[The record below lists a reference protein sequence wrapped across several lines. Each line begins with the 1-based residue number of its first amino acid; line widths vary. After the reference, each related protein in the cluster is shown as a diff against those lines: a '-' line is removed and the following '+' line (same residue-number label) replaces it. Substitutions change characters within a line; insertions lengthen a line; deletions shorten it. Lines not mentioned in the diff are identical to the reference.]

1 MKAKILIILR
11 YALKAVKALIYII
24 SGGHICGCQ
33 SGNSDSGTG
42 CSQSGNSDSGTG
54 CSQSGNSDSGTGY
67 CQSGNSNSGT
77 GCCQGVNSD
86 SGTGCFQSG
95 ESDSE
100 AVSNESD
107 GGVSPEA
114 EKTGTESGEK

>member
-42 CSQSGNSDSGTG
+42 YCQSGTPDSGTGFSQSGNSDSGEG
-54 CSQSGNSDSGTGY
+54 CS
-67 CQSGNSNSGT
+67 
-77 GCCQGVNSD
+77 
-86 SGTGCFQSG
+86 QSG

-100 AVSNESD
+100 AVSDQSD
-107 GGVSPEA
+107 GGVSHEA
-114 EKTGTESGEK
+114 EKTGAESGEK

>member
-33 SGNSDSGTG
+33 GGNSDSGTG
-42 CSQSGNSDSGTG
+42 CCQSGNSDSGK
-54 CSQSGNSDSGTGY
+54 
-67 CQSGNSNSGT
+67 
-77 GCCQGVNSD
+77 
-86 SGTGCFQSG
+86 GCFQSG

-100 AVSNESD
+100 AVSNQSD

>member
-24 SGGHICGCQ
+24 SGVHICGCQ
-33 SGNSDSGTG
+33 GGNSDSGSG
-42 CSQSGNSDSGTG
+42 CCHSATPDSGMG
-54 CSQSGNSDSGTGY
+54 C

-77 GCCQGVNSD
+77 GCCQSGNSD
-86 SGTGCFQSG
+86 SGEGCSQSG

-100 AVSNESD
+100 AVSDQSD
-107 GGVSPEA
+107 GGVSHEA
-114 EKTGTESGEK
+114 EKTGAESGEK

>member
-33 SGNSDSGTG
+33 GGNSDSGTG
-42 CSQSGNSDSGTG
+42 C
-54 CSQSGNSDSGTGY
+54 

>member
-33 SGNSDSGTG
+33 GGNSDSGTG
-42 CSQSGNSDSGTG
+42 CCQSGNSD
-54 CSQSGNSDSGTGY
+54 
-67 CQSGNSNSGT
+67 SGT

-100 AVSNESD
+100 AVSNQSD

>member
-33 SGNSDSGTG
+33 GGNSDSGTG
-42 CSQSGNSDSGTG
+42 C
-54 CSQSGNSDSGTGY
+54 

-100 AVSNESD
+100 AVSNQSD

>member
-33 SGNSDSGTG
+33 GGNSDSGTG
-42 CSQSGNSDSGTG
+42 CCQSGNSDF
-54 CSQSGNSDSGTGY
+54 
-67 CQSGNSNSGT
+67 GT

-100 AVSNESD
+100 AVSNQSD

>member
-33 SGNSDSGTG
+33 GGNSDSGTD
-42 CSQSGNSDSGTG
+42 CCQSGNSDSGMG
-54 CSQSGNSDSGTGY
+54 CCQGGNSDSGM
-67 CQSGNSNSGT
+67 
-77 GCCQGVNSD
+77 GCCQGGNSD

-100 AVSNESD
+100 AVSNQSD

>member
-1 MKAKILIILR
+1 MRAKILIILR

-33 SGNSDSGTG
+33 SGTPDSGTG
-42 CSQSGNSDSGTG
+42 C
-54 CSQSGNSDSGTGY
+54 
-67 CQSGNSNSGT
+67 CQSGTPDSGM

-100 AVSNESD
+100 AVSNQSD

>member
-33 SGNSDSGTG
+33 GGNSDSGTG
-42 CSQSGNSDSGTG
+42 CCQSGNSDSGTG
-54 CSQSGNSDSGTGY
+54 CY
-67 CQSGNSNSGT
+67 
-77 GCCQGVNSD
+77 QGANSD

-100 AVSNESD
+100 AVSNQSD